1 MAAANILASLQCGVS
16 VVDAAVA
23 GLGGCPYA
31 GPSAS
36 GNVAT
41 EDVVYM
47 LHGLGVET
55 GVDMDQLLEAGEAIC
70 DVLGKPPSSKT
81 ARALI
86 AAKQNK
92 QREEEQESEVAELL
106 S

>member
-1 MAAANILASLQCGVS
+1 MHFHDTYGTALANLLMALERGVS

-41 EDVVYM
+41 EDIVYM
-47 LHGLGVET
+47 LHGMGIET
-55 GVDMDQLLEAGEAIC
+55 GVDMNKLLDASEYISKVIGR
-70 DVLGKPPSSKT
+70 PPSSK
-81 ARALI
+81 AANALL
-86 AAKQNK
+86 AK
-92 QREEEQESEVAELL
+92 REKLL
-106 S
+106 